1 MQVMDEEVLFPEE
14 DAAAGRM
21 AGHAKSIFRLGAN
34 IQRRRIHTCGRS
46 STSKILWNPKKIL
59 IPLHARGKNQPHD
72 FIHTDLEQAA
82 LGDKSG
88 ANTSA
93 FLNGYRMLF
102 HNRENS
108 DTYGELV

>member
-1 MQVMDEEVLFPEE
+1 M
-14 DAAAGRM
+14 GYS
-21 AGHAKSIFRLGAN
+21 SIFESLHN
-34 IQRRRIHTCGRS
+34 SVPRS
-46 STSKILWNPKKIL
+46 S
-59 IPLHARGKNQPHD
+59 PLPTPQEVRSTTN
-72 FIHTDLEQAA
+72 LEQAA